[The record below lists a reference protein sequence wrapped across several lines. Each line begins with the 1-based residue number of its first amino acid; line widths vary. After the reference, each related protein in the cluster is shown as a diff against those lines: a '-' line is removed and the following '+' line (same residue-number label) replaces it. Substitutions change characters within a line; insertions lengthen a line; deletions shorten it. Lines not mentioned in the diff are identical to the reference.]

1 MDFDDDFLED
11 GKKYFWLNWRF
22 SCLSK
27 LTKFFHVSSRLRFL
41 WVIVLCLLY
50 WIRNNY
56 NHNSIVQTVFKC
68 LFYISVF
75 LSASAR
81 KNWIIPGLRYTA
93 TKFRCKMFAYTR
105 KIKRRVLMIVQGI
118 SQRIFQNITP
128 MNKVRWFVD
137 AN

>member
-11 GKKYFWLNWRF
+11 GKEYFWLNWRF
-22 SCLSK
+22 SCVSK
-27 LTKFFHVSSRLRFL
+27 LTKFFNVSSRLRFL

-75 LSASAR
+75 LSVSAS
-81 KNWIIPGLRYTA
+81 KNWLPGLRYTA
-93 TKFRCKMFAYTR
+93 TKFRCKTFAYTR
-105 KIKRRVLMIVQGI
+105 KIKRRVLMILQGI

>member
-1 MDFDDDFLED
+1 MDFVDDFLED
-11 GKKYFWLNWRF
+11 GKEYFWLNWRF
-22 SCLSK
+22 SCVSK
-27 LTKFFHVSSRLRFL
+27 LTKFFRVSSRLRFL

-50 WIRNNY
+50 RIRNNY
-56 NHNSIVQTVFKC
+56 NHNSIVQTVFIR

-81 KNWIIPGLRYTA
+81 KNWIISGIRYTA

-118 SQRIFQNITP
+118 SQRIFENITP
-128 MNKVRWFVD
+128 MNKVLWFVD